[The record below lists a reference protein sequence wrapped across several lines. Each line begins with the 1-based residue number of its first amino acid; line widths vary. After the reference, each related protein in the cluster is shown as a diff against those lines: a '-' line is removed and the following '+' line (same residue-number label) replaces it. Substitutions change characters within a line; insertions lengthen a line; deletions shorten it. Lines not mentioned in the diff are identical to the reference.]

1 MMSTPRR
8 QHPRS
13 RERGNAI
20 VELTLLLPVLV
31 ALFLGTWSLG
41 YSSYLY
47 SELEQAVRSGT
58 RYASHGVYVTSN
70 PTAYSNAVKN
80 ATVYGDPAGGTTP
93 VVPNLTPAMVRVT
106 LLPSSGTPVAV
117 AVSISGF
124 KVWGPF
130 GTAIFLGG
138 KPRVE
143 LPFMGYY
150 VPL

>member
-1 MMSTPRR
+1 MMTASRKLHLRNRR
-8 QHPRS
+8 QGS
-13 RERGNAI
+13 AI

-31 ALFLGTWSLG
+31 GLFLGTWFLG

-70 PTAYSNAVKN
+70 PTAYSDAVKN
-80 ATVYGDPAGGTTP
+80 ATVYGDPAGGTTA
-93 VVPNLTPAMVRVT
+93 VVPNLTPAMVHVT
-106 LLPSSGTPVAV
+106 LLPSAGTPTAV

-124 KVWGPF
+124 KLWGPF
-130 GTAIFLGG
+130 GTAILLGD